1 MTRCACVG
9 GASVCK
15 HLSGGAGVL
24 HSVVAAVS
32 PGPVPALSMRQHQSG
47 KCKQCPDVVL
57 TTYHAAP
64 IVSYTHITLG
74 CKESFSFGLIEF

>member
-9 GASVCK
+9 GAGVCK

-47 KCKQCPDVVL
+47 KCKQCPNGS
-57 TTYHAAP
+57 TYLPRRANNLLHTDSSR
-64 IVSYTHITLG
+64 VGS
-74 CKESFSFGLIEF
+74 KESFGLIEF